1 MSAGSLLR
9 VLTKTMSLITIVTV
23 ALCAIGKLA
32 NAQDFVTNCTWQTGF
47 LSGSFLGMYCNN
59 DDWARYSYDWTW
71 LDTQGCLINNGGELY
86 PLSRSGGSYWDTC
99 GNCSVRGSDY
109 DFLIGCECLG
119 PGGIFVPTTYDLN
132 RIIWNHDGILGCF
145 DHLGNKTE
153 LGPF

>member
-1 MSAGSLLR
+1 MIKANQEGVVSAGSLLR

-71 LDTQGCLINNGGELY
+71 
-86 PLSRSGGSYWDTC
+86 
-99 GNCSVRGSDY
+99 
-109 DFLIGCECLG
+109 
-119 PGGIFVPTTYDLN
+119 
-132 RIIWNHDGILGCF
+132 
-145 DHLGNKTE
+145 
-153 LGPF
+153 